1 MTVLRHFFLFSI
13 FSSLAMGGLDPDKGL
28 SQFSHSNWDLTDGLT
43 SNWVNRISQQKGI
56 PYLWIATPTG
66 LAKFDGVSFEILD
79 SLSDPKLQGG
89 IWDLAVG
96 AEGELWIGRKFSG
109 LLKMTQEG
117 FSSAWGEEEDIGPEE
132 IRVLEVDSNSRVWMG
147 SPEGLFFLENG
158 KIHEVK
164 PPGLDHAWIESLHEG
179 TDGEIWVGTQELGL
193 FCYKESL
200 VEVQLKGFD
209 DQQTIHCIQSDL
221 QKNLWIG
228 TKEGLFRSDGKE
240 ITDHF
245 TISEGLPSNAVRAL
259 YLDRSGCL
267 WIGTES
273 GIARYFKGALISS
286 QSNGP
291 FSNHYVT
298 GFYEDEEGSLWVG
311 TKYSGFSQL
320 WNAKFTAF
328 GMKEG
333 LKNEVINVVFEDND
347 GTLWIGTNEGCFILK
362 DGVIEEA
369 YAERLGETRIRD
381 IYRDSR
387 GCIWFCSYSGLFFS
401 EQNDPGKLTIK
412 EGLSSSLSRQIFED
426 SKGTIWVGTRAGLNR
441 LDLDGG
447 ITSWSSPEIQNDFI
461 LHIIEDRKGDIWIA
475 TDGGG
480 IARFSNNAFEW
491 IDTDQGLNDS
501 VVFKIYEDQEGFFW
515 LATAKGISIVKD
527 DEIYNIGPS
536 QGLPSETIFQ
546 VIEDKYGMLWFT
558 AHEGIFKIS
567 RSSLLDYLKD
577 PDVLPAVTRYG
588 PLDGLRTYQM
598 TGVGESLVLANGNL
612 CFSTAKGIALL
623 DPTEIRINVF
633 KPDVSL
639 GKLVINGKSQEIPS
653 YSQEDELVFE
663 PGVKKLEIHYTAS
676 SMIGADHI
684 VFSTQLLGF
693 DDQLTQTTS
702 RSITYTNLDPGHY
715 EFVAMASNTDGVK
728 GEQLT
733 VLRFRIKP
741 HFNQTVWFHILIAVV
756 SALFAYGLYSLRLQ
770 HLKRKGK
777 VLELEVDKRTERIT
791 QQKEIIESKNMEI
804 ERNLR
809 FQKAANTELKKLND
823 EKSYFVGVAAHDILN
838 PLGNMIVLTKELMA
852 QDVEPLTQEEQKDNL
867 NLICESG
874 EGLLDL
880 VNQLVESVALE
891 SGKMHLEKD
900 MEDAVVIA
908 KSVVALNQ
916 NYAEAKNQPIILRS
930 ESHIPAF
937 IDSLRIRSSMDNYV
951 SNAIKYSP
959 PGSSIEIV
967 VEAFE
972 KEENRWLRFEV
983 KDRGPGLTP
992 KDFEKAFERFSKL
1005 SAKPTGKEISSGMG
1019 LAIVKQIVELHGG
1032 EVAVRNREEG
1042 GACFSFAIPLS

>member
-1 MTVLRHFFLFSI
+1 MTAFRHILLFLVLCSPLVGR
-13 FSSLAMGGLDPDKGL
+13 LDPNKGL

-43 SNWVNRISQQKGI
+43 SNWVNGITQQKGA
-56 PYLWIATPTG
+56 PYIWIATPTG

-96 AEGELWIGRKFSG
+96 AEGELWIGSKFSG
-109 LLKMTQEG
+109 LLRMTQEG
-117 FSSAWGEEEDIGPEE
+117 FSTVWGEDQQGPEE
-132 IRVLEVDSNSRVWMG
+132 IRVLEIDSNNRVWMG
-147 SPEGLFFLENG
+147 SPEGLFYLENG
-158 KIHEVK
+158 KVYEVK
-164 PPGLDHAWIESLHEG
+164 PQGLDHAWIESLHEDANG
-179 TDGEIWVGTQELGL
+179 KIWVGTQELGL
-193 FCYKESL
+193 FCYNKSL
-200 VEVQLKGFD
+200 VKVQLKGFD
-209 DQQTIHCIQSDL
+209 DKQTIHCIQSDL

-240 ITDHF
+240 VTDHF
-245 TISEGLPSNAVRAL
+245 TISDGLPSNAVRAL

-273 GIARYFKGALISS
+273 GIARYFKGSLIASKSTDPYSS
-286 QSNGP
+286 
-291 FSNHYVT
+291 HYVT

-311 TKYSGFSQL
+311 TKYNGFSQL

-333 LKNEVINVVFEDND
+333 LKNEVINVVFEDLD
-347 GTLWIGTNEGCFILK
+347 GTLWIGTNQGCFILK

-369 YAERLGETRIRD
+369 YADRLGETRIRD

-401 EQNDPGKLTIK
+401 EQNDPGKLTLK
-412 EGLSSSLSRQIFED
+412 EGLSSNLSRQVFED
-426 SKGTIWVGTRAGLNR
+426 SKGTIWIGTRAGLNR
-441 LDLDGG
+441 IEPDGG
-447 ITSWSSPEIQNDFI
+447 IISWSNPEIQNDFI

-501 VVFKIYEDQEGFFW
+501 VVFKIYEDEQGFFW

-527 DEIYNIGPS
+527 DEVYNIGPS

-558 AHEGIFKIS
+558 AHEGIFRIS
-567 RSSLLDYLKD
+567 RSSLLDYLKN
-577 PDVLPAVTRYG
+577 PEVLPEVTRFG

-598 TGVGESLVLANGNL
+598 TGVGESLVLADGNL
-612 CFSTAKGIALL
+612 CFSTAKGIALM

-639 GKLVINGKSQEIPS
+639 GKLVINGKPQEIPS
-653 YSQEDELVFE
+653 DSNENELVFE
-663 PGVKKLEIHYTAS
+663 PGIKKLEFHYTAS

-684 VFSTQLLGF
+684 VFATQLIGF
-693 DDQLTQTTS
+693 DDHLSETTS

-715 EFVAMASNTDGVK
+715 QFVAMASNTDGVQ
-728 GEQLT
+728 GEQRT

-741 HFNQTVWFHILIAVV
+741 HFNQTVWFHILIGLV
-756 SALFAYGLYSLRLQ
+756 SALLAYGLYSLRLL

-777 VLELEVDKRTERIT
+777 LLELKVEKRTERIT

-809 FQKAANTELKKLND
+809 LQKAANTELKKLND
-823 EKSYFVGVAAHDILN
+823 EKSYFLGVAAHDILN
-838 PLGNMIVLTKELMA
+838 PLGNMMVLTKELMN
-852 QDVEPLTQEEQKDNL
+852 QDVEPLSQAEQKDSL
-867 NLICESG
+867 KLIYESS

-891 SGKMHLEKD
+891 SGKIRLEKD
-900 MEDAVVIA
+900 MEDVAAIS

-916 NYAEAKNQPIILRS
+916 NYAEAKNQHINLHC

-937 IDSLRIRSSMDNYV
+937 VDSLRIRSSMDNYV

-959 PGSSIEIV
+959 SGSSIEIV

-972 KEENRWLRFEV
+972 KDEKRWLRFEV
-983 KDRGPGLTP
+983 KDSGPGLTP
-992 KDFEKAFERFSKL
+992 NDFDKAFERFSKL
-1005 SAKPTGKEISSGMG
+1005 SAKPTGNEISSGMG
-1019 LAIVKQIVELHGG
+1019 LSIVKQIIELHGG